1 MNARHEHEPND
12 SVPRSLRIAAALA
25 WRILV
30 VAAFLLVLGLA
41 VARLRL
47 VVVPS
52 FVALLLAAFLTP
64 PVQRL
69 QRLGLPAGLAAFLTM
84 LATAAVIGGIVVALA
99 PQVASEV
106 DEIDLSATEIR
117 DDFENWLVDGPLDL
131 SQQRVA
137 ELFDRIESEVR
148 DNQGTIAA
156 GAFSGALV
164 AVEVLTGFLLAIVVL
179 FFFLRDGARIWDFL
193 VSLFPVDV
201 RADVQVMGGRAW
213 GTLSGFLRGTAIV
226 ALFDAFFIGLAI
238 YLLGVPLVIPLALL
252 TFLGGFVP
260 IVGAFTAGIAAVAV
274 ALVTEGTVDAAIL
287 LGAILAVQQLEGNV
301 LQPAVVGRSVEL
313 HPIVILL
320 AVTTGAVLWG
330 VVGAFVAVPITS
342 AAWAAISYLRQ
353 KRDDDRRGEQAA
365 AGAG

>member
-1 MNARHEHEPND
+1 MTGPRHRSPAED
-12 SVPRSLRIAAALA
+12 GVPASLRVAAALA

-52 FVALLLAAFLTP
+52 FIALLLAAFLTP
-64 PVQRL
+64 PTRRL
-69 QRLGLPAGLAAFLTM
+69 RSLGVPSSLAALLTM
-84 LATAAVIGGIVVALA
+84 LATAAVIAGIVAALA

-117 DDFENWLVDGPLDL
+117 DDFENWLVTGPLDL
-131 SQQRVA
+131 SQERVA
-137 ELFDRIESEVR
+137 ELFDRVDREVR
-148 DNQGTIAA
+148 QNQGTIAA

-164 AVEVLTGFLLAIVVL
+164 AVEILAGLALALVVL
-179 FFFLRDGARIWDFL
+179 FFFLRDGPRMWAFL
-193 VSLFPVDV
+193 VGLFPAHV
-201 RADVQVMGGRAW
+201 RADVHIMGGRAW
-213 GTLSGFLRGTAIV
+213 TTLSGFLRGTAIV
-226 ALFDAFFIGLAI
+226 AAFDAFFIGLAI

-260 IVGAFTAGIAAVAV
+260 IVGAFAAGIAAVAV
-274 ALVTEGTVDAAIL
+274 ALVTEGTLDAAIL

-301 LQPAVVGRSVEL
+301 LQPAVVGRNVEL
-313 HPIVILL
+313 HPLVILL

-330 VVGAFVAVPITS
+330 IVGAFVAVPIAS
-342 AAWAAISYLRQ
+342 AAWAAISYLRE
-353 KRDDDRRGEQAA
+353 KRGEA
-365 AGAG
+365 AGTPAEAG